1 MTEVETKVETW
12 NEWEDTWKELID
24 LKKEMAERIVDKM
37 WEKYNDLLLQF
48 WKWKDLIADYLVDE
62 WWEDVVD
69 DLWAGLSINLF
80 SWYKEQLKDLR
91 DDIKKAESKEALA
104 DLEARIINNLEN
116 GTQWDI
122 AWWKSTQENVTT
134 AWVVAISTSSATI
147 PSSNENYN
155 PNIKVSVDFAP
166 VWEAKE
172 ISPEK
177 RMEWL
182 FPAWV
187 PQTKK
192 QMQQYIEKIEVPIRN
207 PKWKEK
213 SLKLSVHKKLANEY
227 KAIFQEMFD
236 RWIPVNPKKTACF
249 NRRKMRKWKKMSH
262 HSYAS
267 AIDINWDVNGW
278 VYGKTDK
285 NSIYYNDQAMVDIR
299 KKHGFYRWWDRSK
312 NSNDPMH
319 FTYTEFPKHKDI
331 NLA

>member
-1 MTEVETKVETW
+1 MSDVETKIETW
-12 NEWEDTWKELID
+12 NEWENTEKELID

-104 DLEARIINNLEN
+104 ELEARIINNLEN
-116 GTQWDI
+116 GTQWDT

-155 PNIKVSVDFAP
+155 PDIKVSVDSAR

-172 ISPEK
+172 VPLK
-177 RMEWL
+177 QRMEWL

-192 QMQQYIEKIEVPIRN
+192 KMQQYIEKIEVPIRN

-213 SLKLSVHKKLANEY
+213 TLKLHVHKKLANEY

-236 RWIPVNPKKTACF
+236 KWIPVNPKKTACF

-267 AIDINWDVNGW
+267 AIDVNRDVNGW

-285 NSIYYNDQAMVDIR
+285 NSPYYNNLATVDIR
-299 KKHGFYRWWDRSK
+299 KKHGFYWWWDWSK
-312 NSNDPMH
+312 NYNDPMH
-319 FTYTEFPKHKDI
+319 FTYM
-331 NLA
+331 NW